1 MIFNILSAFNA
12 KDYPKSTNILC
23 YHCCHKF
30 TTQPLSMPFI
40 FDKNIFYVKNVFCS
54 WECMKRYNIDSNS
67 SNMHMISTLIQK
79 FYYFITSKTD
89 SIKIAPPKCILK
101 EFGGT
106 MTIKEFRNNNKNVTY
121 NLHEYPVIVENINVE
136 KVDNFS
142 WIKEESAKDSYQKHI
157 VKPKVSDSKLLKRP
171 NGSQKSSLENSMG
184 LLRV

>member
-1 MIFNILSAFNA
+1 
-12 KDYPKSTNILC
+12 
-23 YHCCHKF
+23 
-30 TTQPLSMPFI
+30 
-40 FDKNIFYVKNVFCS
+40 
-54 WECMKRYNIDSNS
+54 
-67 SNMHMISTLIQK
+67 
-79 FYYFITSKTD
+79 
-89 SIKIAPPKCILK
+89 
-101 EFGGT
+101 
-106 MTIKEFRNNNKNVTY
+106 MTIKEFKNNNKNVTY